1 MLHAALSALVQFCLS
16 QVFIALGSVTAV
28 LFFLSILADFA
39 LRHRG
44 RVPARVRSKERIATG
59 FAVIFSLLTAIF
71 CILLVC
77 RLPAALSACM
87 FQVLYSCCM
96 HARSWCRCDS
106 QPGTLSCTG

>member
-1 MLHAALSALVQFCLS
+1 MLHAALLALFQSRLS

-71 CILLVC
+71 CILLVRRTVC
-77 RLPAALSACM
+77 WLIS
-87 FQVLYSCCM
+87 VLYCRNCLLSCCM
-96 HARSWCRCDS
+96 HA
-106 QPGTLSCTG
+106 CTW